1 MCGGLWVLMLWRGAE
16 RVERGRGRTLWR
28 VGVRL
33 IVLVMSMCC
42 VWTKELWTSPQDKTS
57 HERRSWMTSGAAGG
71 DCHFRTHH
79 LDMDNTLQPRN
90 KIAKQLC
97 NIDSVRPKESWP
109 KSSRKNVALKS
120 SHTLVQLRHTT
131 LHFGPGSSQL
141 LPGIYFNS
149 TSLTLDNAQHGILE
163 SCDPGHLRII
173 LGLSSSGGDSERFA
187 TLASFEGIQH
197 TARQG
202 ATGRKRRRRT

>member
-1 MCGGLWVLMLWRGAE
+1 MLMLWRGAE

-149 TSLTLDNAQHGILE
+149 TSLTYT
-163 SCDPGHLRII
+163 PTHLPYTRCSPPVKSPSPS
-173 LGLSSSGGDSERFA
+173 LAPSSVAPSPPRPA
-187 TLASFEGIQH
+187 T
-197 TARQG
+197 
-202 ATGRKRRRRT
+202 